1 MKRDVTKV
9 LPPDHHAFSDAI
21 EAMKRYQEAKD
32 AGAPPEEVERLKTLA
47 ESRFQAINDYQLQAL
62 GGPGYTSH

>member
-21 EAMKRYQEAKD
+21 EAMKRYQGAKD
-32 AGAPPEEVERLKTLA
+32 TGAPPEEVERLKTLA
-47 ESRFQAINDYQLQAL
+47 
-62 GGPGYTSH
+62 